1 MIQANIEKM
10 SENKLNTHQINVV
23 EWVRGESEPFTE
35 LESLLIFYPL
45 VDPRLVTPL
54 CLQSVGAYTRP
65 TTAMLGMAIIPS
77 SNMCCKLR

>member
-1 MIQANIEKM
+1 MIQASIEKM

-23 EWVRGESEPFTE
+23 EWVRGESEPFIE

-54 CLQSVGAYTRP
+54 CLQSVGAIQDPLQPCWAWR
-65 TTAMLGMAIIPS
+65 
-77 SNMCCKLR
+77 